1 MVSFQQHREGAN
13 VSINLKLQLVT
24 IIPLIFALSAVLVVT
39 QVQYQSLSKQTVEE
53 YRRSVINHR
62 KEELRNYVNIAEGA
76 TEHIYQNKNLNAQEA
91 QALVKQVLST
101 MRFGKDGYFFAY
113 DYDGT
118 ALAVPGQE
126 WRVGKNW
133 IDLKDTNGT
142 KLIQGLIEAAQGGGG
157 YLNYVFNQPSK
168 NGAEAKK
175 LSYSRALE
183 DWKWMIG
190 TGVYM
195 DDIDQETALLNKSI
209 GQHILNTSK
218 MTLVIGLVAIIVI
231 FVSGQFIR
239 FSEKK
244 LANRKLRELNERI
257 FQTQE
262 EECKRVS
269 RELHDGISQS
279 IAATRFSIETAQ
291 LKQKNND
298 DASQELDRSMQLI
311 CKIMG
316 DIRSISHQ
324 LHPGLLEDYGL
335 GAALEELGRDF
346 TRRTNISVTVK
357 RLSIRNI
364 LSKEVKTALYR
375 IAQES
380 LTNIERHADANKVRM
395 SIQLISG
402 WLVLEISDNGRGF
415 DYQDYDHNNNKTSVY
430 QGIGLRNMKE
440 RLSFYQGDLQVHTGK
455 KGTTIYARIPQSQ
468 LRYNASTAS
477 ESVLEGENHD

>member
-1 MVSFQQHREGAN
+1 MN
-13 VSINLKLQLVT
+13 INLKLQLVT
-24 IIPLIFALSAVLVVT
+24 IVPLVLALTAVLSAT
-39 QVQYQSLSKQTVEE
+39 QVQYKSLSKQTVDE
-53 YRRSVINHR
+53 YRRSVIKHR
-62 KEELRNYVNIAEGA
+62 KEELRNYVTIAEGA
-76 TEHIYQNKNLNAQEA
+76 TEHIHQNKNLNTQEA
-91 QALVKQVLST
+91 QALVKQVLAN

-113 DYDGT
+113 DYAGI
-118 ALAVPGQE
+118 ALTVPGQE

-133 IDLKDTNGT
+133 INLKDRNGT

-168 NGAEAKK
+168 EGAVAKK
-175 LSYSRALE
+175 LSYSRALD
-183 DWKWMIG
+183 DWQWMIG

-195 DDIDQETALLNKSI
+195 DDIDQETAQLSESI
-209 GQHILNTSK
+209 GKHILNNSK
-218 MTLVIGLVAIIVI
+218 TTLIIGLIAIIAI
-231 FVSGQFIR
+231 FFSGQFIR

-279 IAATRFSIETAQ
+279 IAAARFSIETAQ
-291 LKQKNND
+291 LKQKNQD

-346 TRRTNISVTVK
+346 TQRTSIEVKVK

-380 LTNIERHADANKVRM
+380 LTNIERHADASKVNM
-395 SIQLISG
+395 SIKLVPG
-402 WLVLEISDNGRGF
+402 WLVMEISDNGHGF
-415 DYQDYDHNNNKTSVY
+415 DYQGYDKSKKNTAH

-440 RLSFYQGDLQVHTGK
+440 RLSFYQGDLKIKTDK
-455 KGTTIYARIPQSQ
+455 TGTTICARIPQSQ
-468 LRYNASTAS
+468 LRYNDSNAS
-477 ESVLEGENHD
+477 